1 MQIPSPVFMRGKYRF
16 FPARFFSAGRPAVG
30 SHFLSWSF
38 CLAVAIPLLFFSP
51 MVSTPGQA
59 REYISVDKLAP
70 ASSAP
75 GILPVP
81 HKAEKKNVKRS
92 AVSPDK
98 KSVKQLPAAK
108 PQPAGKQEPAV
119 EQQAPEETA
128 PQAAPKPVSGKFNG
142 PTGSVHLFGTVE
154 FKRPLE
160 SLPGWLDVLA
170 RNSQSPIFQA
180 QKHFNKKTSWA
191 DLRGKLEGKSLAEQ
205 LRLVNTFWNS
215 WPYREDKDNWGQPD
229 YWEIP
234 AEFLKK
240 SGDCED
246 YAIVKY
252 FTLKEMG
259 VDPKSMRIVVL
270 RDTIRNLAHAVLV
283 VYSDGDAFVLD
294 NLSNIVLSHR
304 RISNYSPQYSVNE
317 FGRWAHIKGK
327 KAR

>member
-1 MQIPSPVFMRGKYRF
+1 MHIPSHIFMRGNYCHNHMK
-16 FPARFFSAGRPAVG
+16 FPS
-30 SHFLSWSF
+30 SLLSWSF
-38 CLAVAIPLLFFSP
+38 CLAVSMTLLLFSP
-51 MVSTPGQA
+51 LATSHA

-75 GILPVP
+75 GIMPAP
-81 HKAEKKNVKRS
+81 RKAEKKNVKRS
-92 AVSPDK
+92 AISPDK
-98 KSVKQLPAAK
+98 KNMEQQPAVKQP
-108 PQPAGKQEPAV
+108 PAV
-119 EQQAPEETA
+119 EQHPANEA
-128 PQAAPKPVSGKFNG
+128 AAPSKPVSGKFNG

-180 QKHFNKKTSWA
+180 QKHFNKKNSWA

-205 LRLVNTFWNS
+205 LRLVNAFWND

-246 YAIVKY
+246 YAIIKY

-259 VDPKSMRIVVL
+259 VDPQSMRIVVL

-283 VYSDGDAFVLD
+283 VYSNGDAYVLD

>member
-16 FPARFFSAGRPAVG
+16 FPARFFSAGPPPVG
-30 SHFLSWSF
+30 SSFLSWSF
-38 CLAVAIPLLFFSP
+38 CLAVAIPLLLFSP
-51 MVSTPGQA
+51 MGSTPGQA

-75 GILPVP
+75 GIMPAP
-81 HKAEKKNVKRS
+81 RKAERKNVKRS
-92 AVSPDK
+92 TVSPDK
-98 KSVKQLPAAK
+98 KNVKQLPAVK
-108 PQPAGKQEPAV
+108 PQPAAEQPPAG
-119 EQQAPEETA
+119 EAPPAT
-128 PQAAPKPVSGKFNG
+128 KPVSDKFNG
-142 PTGSVHLFGTVE
+142 PAGSVHLFGTVE

-191 DLRGKLEGKSLAEQ
+191 DLRGNLEGRSLAEQ
-205 LRLVNTFWNS
+205 LRLVNKFWND

-246 YAIVKY
+246 YAIIKY

-294 NLSNIVLSHR
+294 NLSDIVLSHR